1 MKKTLTINLNNTV
14 FHIDD
19 DAYELLQSYLA
30 EVSHHFKSET
40 EKADIMSDIE
50 ARIAELFSEKMEL
63 ICQSN
68 IFVAASSMLFNL
80 IATPV

>member
-30 EVSHHFKSET
+30 EVSHHVKC
-40 EKADIMSDIE
+40 E
-50 ARIAELFSEKMEL
+50 A
-63 ICQSN
+63 
-68 IFVAASSMLFNL
+68 
-80 IATPV
+80 

>member
-30 EVSHHFKSET
+30 EVSHH
-40 EKADIMSDIE
+40 
-50 ARIAELFSEKMEL
+50 
-63 ICQSN
+63 
-68 IFVAASSMLFNL
+68 SSQKQKKR
-80 IATPV
+80 TS